1 MRSDRGTAPAPD
13 RACLLLL
20 IAVTAVFVAV
30 VGYPR
35 QWTQGMLIND
45 EFWYAH
51 LTRSLHE
58 GDGYVSNVMYP
69 LQAAEFDGFPVP
81 EAMKQPGFQL
91 VGALAW
97 LVTGESVRTLLVVAL
112 VGLVGFAAA
121 IYLLARHLGWNRGV
135 SAGVAAATIVHP
147 VMAQYGVQ
155 VLPESLYF
163 ALFIGTLLL
172 ILRGSSRDLIAA
184 GALNAALMIVKGHGL
199 IYIPVFCAYLWV
211 REAPHLAAALRPS
224 AAKLRAVGTYVGA
237 GLVALLIA
245 ALLLPAGSVQLV
257 QSGGTYSQGMLIEVG
272 RATSNVPYLSVD
284 PPPAWDYILAH
295 PGEYLGK
302 VARMVKRTRLMIDTL
317 SGPAMGGVLFPT
329 LLLSGL
335 LLAGARLAP
344 GRLLSADEPRE
355 EEPYLLFVACLV
367 WALLFFWPIYL
378 SARFIIHML
387 PLMILVVLY
396 VGWRARLTLDD
407 RSPQLRR
414 LIAIAAMLWFIG
426 YPAAA
431 TLWDSYREPRKLLGS
446 MLAVRYLDY
455 AGMAQNVEDRL
466 PADAVVISDMAHE
479 IAWLTGRRA
488 IAFPN
493 GDEDLA
499 YLIDKFD
506 VAAVYEHPRLRRDW
520 PTILE
525 EFTLVD
531 DGDGFLWVRRRD
543 NERGRE

>member
-1 MRSDRGTAPAPD
+1 MTPNNRRPAPGSD

-20 IAVTAVFVAV
+20 IGATAIFLAII
-30 VGYPR
+30 GYPR
-35 QWTQGMLIND
+35 QWSQGMLIND

-51 LTRSLHE
+51 LTRSLYE
-58 GDGYVSNVMYP
+58 GNGYVSNVMYP
-69 LQAAEFDGFPVP
+69 LQATGFDSFPVT

-91 VGALAW
+91 VGALGW

-112 VGLVGFAAA
+112 LGLVGFAAA
-121 IYLLARHLGWNRGV
+121 IYLLARHLGWSRGV
-135 SAGVAAATIVHP
+135 SSGVAAATIVHP

-163 ALFIGTLLL
+163 ACFIGTVLL
-172 ILRGSSRDLIAA
+172 ILRGGRRDLLAA
-184 GALNAALMIVKGHGL
+184 GVLNAALMIIKGHGL
-199 IYIPVFCAYLWV
+199 IYIPVFCAYLWL
-211 REAPHLAAALRPS
+211 RGAPTLAAALRPS
-224 AAKLRAVGTYVGA
+224 GAKLRAVGTYVGA
-237 GLVALLIA
+237 GFVALLVA
-245 ALLLPAGSVQLV
+245 ALLLPTGSVQLV

-317 SGPAMGGVLFPT
+317 SGPAMGGVLFPA
-329 LLLSGL
+329 L
-335 LLAGARLAP
+335 LLAGLLLIAARAAP
-344 GRLLSADEPRE
+344 GRLLPAAERRE
-355 EEPYLLFVACLV
+355 EEPYLLFVACLG

-396 VGWRARLTLDD
+396 VGWRARLMLGDA
-407 RSPQLRR
+407 SPQLRR
-414 LIAIAAMLWFIG
+414 LVAVAAVVWFVG

-455 AGMAQNVEDRL
+455 AAMARNIEDRL

-493 GDEDLA
+493 ADEDLA
-499 YLIDKFD
+499 YLVNNFD
-506 VAAVYEHPRLRRDW
+506 VDAVYEHPRLRRDW
-520 PTILE
+520 PTIRE
-525 EFTLVD
+525 EFSLVD
-531 DGDGFLWVRRRD
+531 EDDGFLWVRQRD
-543 NERGRE
+543 DE